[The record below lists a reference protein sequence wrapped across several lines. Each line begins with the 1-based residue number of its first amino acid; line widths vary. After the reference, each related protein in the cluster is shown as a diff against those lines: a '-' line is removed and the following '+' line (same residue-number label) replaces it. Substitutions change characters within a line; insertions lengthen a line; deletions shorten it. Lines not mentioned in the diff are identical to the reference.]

1 MKKFYLFSAM
11 VFMAMNLFAQLEG
24 TWRLAPAAGSLAVG
38 PAQGDYSWW
47 SNSAGDVSVRS
58 CLFDDS
64 LTFGPNG
71 ALTHYMDGSTW
82 VEGWQGATGDG
93 CNTPVAP
100 HDGTTNAP
108 YTYSYNSSTG
118 ELTLNGIGAHMGLA
132 KVINGGEINNPANAA
147 SSITYISTFSNNNN
161 TLTLE
166 ISIGGGWWKFVYQR
180 TNAVTIPD
188 PNVTFRV
195 NMSNYTGTIA
205 TGVFVNGSFNGWC
218 GTCNPMTNTTGSIW
232 EVTLPLA
239 PSAIEY
245 KFTVDGWNDQE
256 NFTGTEACIDPI
268 NDGFYNR
275 YHVVAGDI
283 TLAPVCFNSCDICTN
298 DITFRVN
305 MNDYVTGGGSTAAGV
320 FLNGT
325 FNGWCGTCTPMA
337 DANMDGVWEVTAPIA
352 AGNIEYKFTV
362 DGWNVS
368 EQFVGGE
375 TCTITNGGFTNRA
388 GTVTT
393 DSTLAVVCWQSCL
406 DCPAGIDELNE
417 NGIVIAPNPATTAL
431 NVSAKSEIQTVAIL
445 DLNGRLVQSL
455 TVNGVAASIN
465 VSGMNHGLYLVSVT
479 TNKGVYTKRVI
490 VE

>member
-1 MKKFYLFSAM
+1 
-11 VFMAMNLFAQLEG
+11 
-24 TWRLAPAAGSLAVG
+24 
-38 PAQGDYSWW
+38 
-47 SNSAGDVSVRS
+47 
-58 CLFDDS
+58 
-64 LTFGPNG
+64 
-71 ALTHYMDGSTW
+71 
-82 VEGWQGATGDG
+82 
-93 CNTPVAP
+93 
-100 HDGTTNAP
+100 
-108 YTYSYNSSTG
+108 
-118 ELTLNGIGAHMGLA
+118 
-132 KVINGGEINNPANAA
+132 
-147 SSITYISTFSNNNN
+147 
-161 TLTLE
+161 
-166 ISIGGGWWKFVYQR
+166 
-180 TNAVTIPD
+180 
-188 PNVTFRV
+188 
-195 NMSNYTGTIA
+195 
-205 TGVFVNGSFNGWC
+205 
-218 GTCNPMTNTTGSIW
+218 MTNTTGSIW

-239 PSAIEY
+239 PGAIEY

-305 MNDYVTGGGSTAAGV
+305 MNDYVNGGGSTALGV

-325 FNGWCGTCTPMA
+325 FNGWCGSCTPMS
-337 DANMDGVWEVTAPIA
+337 DIDMDGVWEVVAPIA

-375 TCTITNGGFTNRA
+375 TCTVTNGGFTNRA

-393 DSTLAVVCWQSCL
+393 DSTLAVVCWESCV
-406 DCPAGIDELNE
+406 DCPAGIDVLNE

-431 NVSAKSEIQTVAIL
+431 NVSAKSEIQSVAIY
-445 DLNGRLVQSL
+445 DVNGRLVQSVA
-455 TVNGVAASIN
+455 VNGASASLN